1 MEILRKLTIKNTGW
15 NTSELKAAVTKAPS
29 TDILKIAGVI
39 TAIRPGQTQ
48 LGEYAELVGQFQA
61 VNLESGEMFQSSKAI
76 LPGFIADPMVE
87 AHAGG
92 QEVEFA
98 IQIGVKRNEGSV
110 VGYEFSVKPLV
121 EPKVSDKLAKLL
133 DMAKIDT
140 KKKLA
145 AA

>member
-1 MEILRKLTIKNTGW
+1 MEILRKLTIKNCGW
-15 NTSELKAAVTKAPS
+15 NTSELKTAVTKAAA

-39 TAIRPGQTQ
+39 TSIRPGQTQ

-61 VNLESGEMFQSSKAI
+61 VNLETGEMFQSGKAI
-76 LPGFIADPMVE
+76 LPNFIADPMVE
-87 AHAGG
+87 ASKGG
-92 QEVEFA
+92 SEVEFA

-133 DMAKIDT
+133 EHAKIDG

-145 AA
+145 A

>member
-1 MEILRKLTIKNTGW
+1 MEILRKLTIKNCGW
-15 NTSELKAAVTKAPS
+15 NTTELKAAVAKAA
-29 TDILKIAGVI
+29 TADILKIAGVI

-76 LPGFIADPMVE
+76 LPNFIADPMVE
-87 AHAGG
+87 ASNGG
-92 QEVEFA
+92 SEVEFA
-98 IQIGVKRNEGSV
+98 IQIGVKRNEVSV

-133 DMAKIDT
+133 DMAKIDG

-145 AA
+145 A

>member
-15 NTSELKAAVTKAPS
+15 NTAELKAAVTKAPS

-61 VNLESGEMFQSSKAI
+61 VNLVTGEMFQSGKAI
-76 LPGFIADPMVE
+76 LPNFIADPMVE
-87 AHAGG
+87 ASKGG
-92 QEVEFA
+92 SEVEFA

-133 DMAKIDT
+133 EHAKIDT

-145 AA
+145 A

>member
-15 NTSELKAAVTKAPS
+15 NTAELKAAVTKAPS

-61 VNLESGEMFQSSKAI
+61 VNLVTGEMFQSGKAI
-76 LPGFIADPMVE
+76 LPNFIADPMVD
-87 AHAGG
+87 ASKGG
-92 QEVEFA
+92 SEVEFA

-133 DMAKIDT
+133 EHAKIDT

-145 AA
+145 A

>member
-1 MEILRKLTIKNTGW
+1 MEILRKLTIKNCGW
-15 NTSELKAAVTKAPS
+15 TTNDLKLAVSKAAY

-61 VNLESGEMFQSSKAI
+61 VNLETGEMFQSGKAI
-76 LPGFIADPMVE
+76 LPNFIADPMVE
-87 AHAGG
+87 ASKGG
-92 QEVEFA
+92 SEVEFA

-145 AA
+145 A